1 MRLRADA
8 NRPHMPCPPDPV
20 SWIHS
25 YCLHI
30 CPESDCLPY
39 LFDLANPWLLRL
51 FLSAPPRAQYARTM
65 QQAAPQPADAGPW
78 HAPAAGG
85 PVRALLRLP
94 GSKSM
99 TNRALVLAALADG
112 PTVIA
117 NPLQA
122 RDTLLMAG
130 AVQALCGTIEADPEG
145 WKFWPT
151 RMDHGGRVG
160 VGNAGTVM
168 RFVPPVAPLAT
179 GDVAFSGDP
188 QASRRPVGPLIGALR
203 SLGVVVD
210 DGGRGAVPFTVR
222 GTGHLSGGAV
232 TLDASASSQL
242 VSGLLL
248 AGSRYDKGLEIRHQ
262 GPPVPS
268 APHIAMTVGM
278 LRDAGAEVE
287 AGEQASGTGRPDAWR
302 VYPSRLQPGRIGV
315 EPDLVNSVPF
325 LAAALVT
332 AGTVTI
338 AGWPARTLQPAGHI
352 IDLLA
357 RMGAACTAGADGLT
371 VTGTGTITGITADL
385 RDSNELAPVLT
396 AVAALASSP
405 SVFTGIGHMRTH
417 ETDRLAALATQIN
430 ALGGQVTELADG
442 LEIRPRPLAA
452 GDGAFASYDD
462 HRMVMTAAVLGLAVP
477 GIRVQN
483 AGTVAKTF
491 PGFTALWSQ
500 MLGQPAEAGQE
511 FPPNGSAAGPAQERW
526 SRPERP
532 S

>member
-1 MRLRADA
+1 MHHAA
-8 NRPHMPCPPDPV
+8 ERP
-20 SWIHS
+20 
-25 YCLHI
+25 
-30 CPESDCLPY
+30 
-39 LFDLANPWLLRL
+39 
-51 FLSAPPRAQYARTM
+51 
-65 QQAAPQPADAGPW
+65 PADTGPW
-78 HAPAAGG
+78 QAPAAAG
-85 PVRALLRLP
+85 PVRAQLRLP

-99 TNRALVLAALADG
+99 TNRALILAALADG
-112 PTVIA
+112 PTLIA

-130 AVQALCGTIEADPEG
+130 ALQVLCGSIEADPEG
-145 WKFWPT
+145 WLFWPT
-151 RMDHGGRVG
+151 RMDHGAQVD

-168 RFVPPVAPLAT
+168 RFVPPVAPLAA

-188 QASRRPVGPLIGALR
+188 QASQRPVGPLIGALR
-203 SLGVVVD
+203 SLGVTID
-210 DGGRGAVPFTVR
+210 DGGRGAVPFTVH
-222 GTGHLSGGAV
+222 GTGHLAGGAV

-287 AGEQASGTGRPDAWR
+287 EQGTATGPGAPRPDAWR
-302 VYPSRLQPGRIGV
+302 VYPAVLRPGRVEV

-332 AGTVTI
+332 GGTVTI
-338 AGWPARTLQPAGHI
+338 AGWPAHTLQPAGHI
-352 IDLLA
+352 VDLLT
-357 RMGAACTAGADGLT
+357 RMGATCTVGADGLT
-371 VTGTGTITGITADL
+371 VTGTGTITGITAGL
-385 RDSNELAPVLT
+385 RDSSEVAPVLT

-430 ALGGQVTELADG
+430 ALGGQVTELPDG

-452 GDGAFASYDD
+452 GDGLFDSYED

-491 PGFTALWSQ
+491 PGFTGLWAQ
-500 MLGQPAEAGQE
+500 MLGHQPGQGQD
-511 FPPNGSAAGPAQERW
+511 FPPNGSAPSPAEGH
-526 SRPERP
+526 
-532 S
+532 